1 MTNPDNNL
9 EYIAQ
14 IQNEL
19 LRQKEE
25 IAQLKKQQLQSDR
38 IVAAILE
45 STFFLLGAVAVVEE
59 NVFAKSASKHM
70 ENLLDMSSEF
80 IDTIDAGLRDRLI
93 QQLDQNMS
101 LIKQDNS
108 FNPLG

>member
-1 MTNPDNNL
+1 MTNPDNIL

-38 IVAAILE
+38 IVSLILE
-45 STFFLLGAVAVVEE
+45 KL
-59 NVFAKSASKHM
+59 
-70 ENLLDMSSEF
+70 
-80 IDTIDAGLRDRLI
+80 
-93 QQLDQNMS
+93 
-101 LIKQDNS
+101 
-108 FNPLG
+108 